1 MAANIFEI
9 ILNQGFTE
17 ASETHDLN
25 SVIINRDFNDF
36 YATANSQGQKTP
48 IDYLFTGLS
57 YINNLDTPE
66 IGVDVDYNL
75 DFTEGF
81 SNSTFFGLITE
92 NSFKHQYHT
101 PYGWKVKHFSVGN
114 VGIPAGISGGNQ
126 INSFVSTINALMS
139 STVQPNGNGIP
150 LMYNGEYG
158 GHILTEACLITVS
171 GEGTSATYNA
181 LPMALLGSS
190 NGAREDFQY
199 FPSANPVL
207 IHNSPPTMNNYTS
220 ERSDYS
226 MVAGKINIASHMGAN
241 CYEGNTNRQVD
252 VGGSA
257 VPNTDRHII
266 YKSNE
271 SQGINFIN
279 TGTDTDGSRAHD
291 LVFLETKNGLYAN
304 EGFITSKYPSMGSSS
319 GNRQFT
325 MPPVV
330 YRIKNIFN
338 DEAATSNIEKMVQTT
353 LSFNFHNG
361 TTPTQVLIGNYTGGQ
376 STSQFSGSAIAWQ
389 VSSASGQIT
398 GTTFGKWYPAYSY
411 FQGESYNN
419 MLNHIEVLGGANV
432 GRLHL
437 NRLSMPSSL
446 VVNNTFNLSKYETY
460 RVYFDV
466 IFETTSS
473 WSISLR
479 EGIGNSGNIIFN
491 ESYSGNTNNDRAF
504 TFETTS
510 STTYTL
516 SVTISGSG
524 STGNGVAFN
533 VIRFE
538 SLSSVFTHT
547 KTHPTDAYHVAN
559 HGALIDDSIGY
570 VITTS
575 DFYAVTSPGVKGEG
589 QMKFACLG
597 SSGTEV
603 FVYTPQD
610 SDFKKP
616 FYSGGGVASP
626 MMDYGYENILVENYG
641 GVSLD
646 NSVYSEIDE
655 IIYINPYAINS
666 YSEEPLLQNESTAR
680 FYPSLS
686 QPKDVMGFYSDEYFD
701 ITTNLKIDSPHLNVF
716 VDSAS
721 SNSFVDST
729 AKIGQ
734 FQINT
739 NYEAHISRDGS
750 PDGTTVNDKIRLYY
764 DNTVNKVPPPTIT
777 KLNVFPDGA
786 DSDFEV
792 TIAWNIDSMSTV
804 VGGQAVNDYLVLDCG
819 EGTEALATIT
829 PNNLQSSVTVTPTGT
844 DLRIRLRSEEE
855 KGAPLVGVDVVF
867 DAVSSITAVASS
879 GPFFKVVKH
888 GDETS
893 VNGGVTPYIS
903 QYDAAVR
910 VISIDNTEAIVNAS
924 TTTLGAPIMTKSF
937 SAASLVGAGSI
948 KLFVNVWGMGTGCEL
963 EVKDNFSGSP
973 LTTTITSAG
982 TTQITRNTGNTE
994 LDVNFLINPTVKFTF
1009 HSPDSTTPLDIII
1022 TELAMQATFPTGLQ
1036 STTINLDLDE
1046 DFEFPLNI
1054 INKNFEELSQG
1065 SGNFTKTLQV
1075 PATSHNKRAILF
1087 QNEIN
1092 TKKDNSFVN
1101 GLECTVRAH
1110 GLDVFNGKL
1119 FYDGSEYSE
1128 HGEDYLNLSMV
1139 GGNSSW
1145 ADFLSNKNLRDLI
1158 GEYYQVMGMWDTN
1171 LFDNAQNQ
1179 LQFPLVDN
1187 GAWTPIIV
1195 SEEVNPDR
1203 VAAGWPNIKCSYRIL
1218 LVLEEIFS
1226 NINYSLDSNFFGTNQ
1241 EWSNEFGFEFNGFIS
1256 KLIGIAPTMQ
1266 THEDDIKVS
1275 ELNIRMN
1282 NSRKSMFQLLKEAN
1296 TSNLNGLRPSMR
1308 SIVKKAN
1315 NGDEQRYYVDWCF
1328 LNFDETHVNG
1338 GGSTLGTQTT
1348 SGSSFVGGV
1357 WEQTFPLINSTDPYG
1372 QSRSVISVNQSGFY
1386 TIQID
1391 VNADFNTYING
1402 SMFSPAYSTWSTMAA
1417 EGTDAVPRLF
1427 SVALV
1432 DSTLGSSGMGNSN
1445 EFIDEYRLSA
1455 LMFDLKDE
1463 SAINL
1468 GEDSYDNTRISLQ
1481 INQYLSADKEYAILA
1496 MEGIPSG
1503 EGTYFMNNVG
1513 GDIVSTIQSWGTS
1526 FKINEAV
1533 LIMSLSQDRN
1543 PMEGYYAMIYD
1554 NVSPTV
1560 SYREVLPDVSQ
1571 LDFVSEISKIFNL
1584 VWATNELTQQI
1595 TVEPLNSFYDFN
1607 GSTYGYLDWDEK
1619 ALIVNVE
1626 ENGFIKGNLLY
1637 AMNEDSSDWCINN
1650 LMSSSD
1656 GGGFGDKK
1664 IYSNRNINGED
1675 KWQDLSLSI
1684 FSAMKMDFDYFLQR
1698 EFAPLPPSSPAYEN
1712 MRPNPVPTF
1721 MPKIWHEPDS
1731 PLTPTIP
1738 EEKPRPN
1745 NSHQHKLAFIL
1756 NKSRQTVSSE
1766 KDIYWAIERRF
1777 YPFAS
1782 FDNGIFGVKGHYTIS
1797 RDNYMEVAS
1806 YSPFSSEAP
1815 NVTFSDALDGSLT
1828 DEGFFEGGLFHVYHK
1843 SFIDSMLLR
1852 DKKITAEVHLTPTD
1866 IANINFRQLIHIDG
1880 NYYILSRIVDYNFS
1894 GEATQVELILA
1905 TTTGT
1910 NS

>member
-25 SVIINRDFNDF
+25 SEITNRNFNDF
-36 YATANSQGQKTP
+36 YTTANSQGQKLP
-48 IDYLFTGLS
+48 IYYLFTGLS
-57 YINNLDTPE
+57 YINNLDTPTL
-66 IGVDVDYNL
+66 GSSYDYNL

-81 SNSTFFGLITE
+81 FNSTFIGTDTQH
-92 NSFKHQYHT
+92 NYRHQYYAPH
-101 PYGWKVKHFSVGN
+101 GWVVKHFSVGN
-114 VGIPAGISGGNQ
+114 VGIPAGTTSDYVTTA
-126 INSFVSTINALMS
+126 NSLIIE
-139 STVQPNGNGIP
+139 TVDPPLGGIP
-150 LMYNGEYG
+150 IVYNGQG
-158 GHILTEACLITVS
+158 GDYVALEACLITVS
-171 GEGTSATYNA
+171 GQGTTSGGNA
-181 LPMALLGSS
+181 LPITLLGGSS
-190 NGAREDFQY
+190 GAEEDFRH

-207 IHNSPPTMNNYTS
+207 IHNTNATRNNYPS
-220 ERSDYS
+220 AQSNYS
-226 MVAGKINIASHMGAN
+226 MVAGKINIASHIGAN
-241 CYEGNTNRQVD
+241 CYEDNTNRQVD
-252 VGGSA
+252 VGGSP
-257 VPNTDRHII
+257 VPNTDRYII

-271 SQGINFIN
+271 SQGIPFIN
-279 TGTDTDGSRAHD
+279 TSFDTNGARAHD
-291 LVFLETKNGLYAN
+291 LVFLETKDGLYS
-304 EGFITSKYPSMGSSS
+304 EQGFITSKYPSMGSSV

-338 DEAATSNIEKMVQTT
+338 KEIATSSIVKRIHNT

-361 TTPTQVLIGNYTGGQ
+361 TTATQVLTGSYTGSQ
-376 STSQFSGSAIAWQ
+376 STTQFSSSAIAWQ
-389 VSSASGQIT
+389 VASASGQIT

-411 FQGESYNN
+411 FQGEAYNG
-419 MLNHIEVLGGANV
+419 MSNHIEVEGN
-432 GRLHL
+432 RLHL
-437 NRLSMPSSL
+437 KRLSMPSSL

-466 IFETTSS
+466 LFETTSS

-504 TFETTS
+504 TFETTDV
-510 STTYTL
+510 TTYTL

-524 STGNGVAFN
+524 STGNGVSFN
-533 VIRFE
+533 LVRFE

-547 KTHPTDAYHVAN
+547 KTHPTDDYHVFN

-575 DFYAVTSPGVKGEG
+575 NFYANIGAGLKGEG
-589 QMKFACLG
+589 QMKFAILTD
-597 SSGTEV
+597 SNEEIV
-603 FVYTPQD
+603 EYTPQD

-616 FYSGGGVASP
+616 FYSGAGIAP
-626 MMDYGYENILVENYG
+626 MGTYGYENILVDGYG
-641 GVSLD
+641 GISSIDSSLD
-646 NSVYSEIDE
+646 SEIDE
-655 IIYINPYAINS
+655 IIYINPYAIN
-666 YSEEPLLQNESTAR
+666 EFTGEPLLQDESTAR

-686 QPKDVMGFYSDEYFD
+686 QPKDIQGFYSDEYFD
-701 ITTNLKIDSPHLNVF
+701 ITTNLRIDSPHLNVF
-716 VDSAS
+716 VDSVS

-729 AKIGQ
+729 ARIGK
-734 FQINT
+734 FEIIT
-739 NYEAHISRDGS
+739 NIEAHISRDGS
-750 PDGTTVNDKIRLYY
+750 RDGTTANDKIRFYY
-764 DNTVNKVPPPTIT
+764 DNTINKVPPPTIE

-786 DSDFEV
+786 DSDFQV
-792 TIAWNIDSMSTV
+792 TIAWDFDSMSSV
-804 VGGQAVNDYLVLDCG
+804 VSGQGLGDYLVLDCG
-819 EGTEALATIT
+819 EGTDPIATIT
-829 PNNLQSSVTVTPTGT
+829 PNNLQSSATVTPQGEN
-844 DLRIRLRSEEE
+844 LRIRVRSEEE
-855 KGAPLVGVDVVF
+855 KGSPIVGVDAVINGISSLTVVP
-867 DAVSSITAVASS
+867 SS
-879 GPFFKVVKH
+879 GPFFKAVKH

-893 VNGGVTPYIS
+893 INQGVTPYMS

-937 SAASLVGAGSI
+937 SAASLMGAGSI
-948 KLFVNVWGMGTGCEL
+948 KLFVNVWSMGTGCEL
-963 EVKDNFSGSP
+963 EVEDSFSGSP
-973 LTTTITSAG
+973 LSTTITSAG

-994 LDVNFLINPTVKFTF
+994 LDVNFLVNPTVKFIF

-1036 STTINLDLDE
+1036 ATTINLDLDE
-1046 DFEFPLNI
+1046 DFDFPLNI

-1101 GLECTVRAH
+1101 GLDCTVRAH

-1145 ADFLSNKNLRDLI
+1145 ADFLSNKNLRDLV
-1158 GEYYQVMGMWDTN
+1158 GEYYEVMGMWDTN
-1171 LFDNAQNQ
+1171 LYDNAQNQ

-1187 GAWTPIIV
+1187 GAWTTVVV

-1218 LVLEEIFS
+1218 LLLEQIFK

-1241 EWSNEFGFEFNGFIS
+1241 EWSNEFGFEFNGFMS

-1266 THEDDIKVS
+1266 THEDDIKIS

-1296 TSNLNGLRPSMR
+1296 TSNLNALRPSMR
-1308 SIVKKAN
+1308 SIAKKAS
-1315 NGDEQRYYVDWCF
+1315 NGDEQKYYVDWCF

-1338 GGSTLGTQTT
+1338 GGSALGTQTT
-1348 SGSSFVGGV
+1348 SGSNFLGGV
-1357 WEQTFPLINSTDPYG
+1357 WEETYPLINSTDPYG

-1391 VNADFNTYING
+1391 VNADFNTYISG
-1402 SMFSPAYSTWSTMAA
+1402 SMFSPAYSNWTTMAN
-1417 EGTDAVPRLF
+1417 EGTLAVPRLF

-1432 DSTLGSSGMGNSN
+1432 DSTLGNNGMGNSN
-1445 EFIDEYRLSA
+1445 DFIDEYRLSA

-1503 EGTYFMNNVG
+1503 DGTYFMNSVNGSV
-1513 GDIVSTIQSWGTS
+1513 VNTIESWGTS
-1526 FKINEAV
+1526 FKINEVV
-1533 LIMSLSQDRN
+1533 LRMSLSQDRN
-1543 PMEGYYAMIYD
+1543 PMEGYHGMIYD
-1554 NVSPTV
+1554 NASPTV

-1595 TVEPLNSFYDFN
+1595 TVEPLSSFYDFN

-1698 EFAPLPPSSPAYEN
+1698 EYAPLPPSNPAYEN
-1712 MRPNPVPTF
+1712 MMPNPVPTF

-1756 NKSRQTVSSE
+1756 NKSKQTVSSE

-1777 YPFAS
+1777 YPFGS
-1782 FDNGIFGVKGHYTIS
+1782 ISNGLFGVKGHSTVS

-1815 NVTFSDALDGSLT
+1815 NVTFSDVLDGSLT

-1894 GEATQVELILA
+1894 GEPTQVELILA